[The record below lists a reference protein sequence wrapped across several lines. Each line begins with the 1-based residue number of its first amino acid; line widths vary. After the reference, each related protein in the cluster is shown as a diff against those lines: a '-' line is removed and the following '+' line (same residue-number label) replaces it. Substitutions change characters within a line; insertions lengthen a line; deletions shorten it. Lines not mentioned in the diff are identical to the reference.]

1 MGDQKQ
7 EIKLHFPEAL
17 QGGVY
22 SNRMLVTHTKEE
34 FIMDFMTVV
43 PPSGAVTA
51 RVIMSPGHV
60 KRIIRALQESVSQY
74 ESKFGEIT
82 EVEAPIEFRELNGM
96 TTDPDRYT

>member
-22 SNRMLVTHTKEE
+22 SNRILVTHTKEE
-34 FIMDFMTVV
+34 FIVDFMMVA

-60 KRIIRALQESVSQY
+60 KRTIRALQENVSTY
-74 ESKFGEIT
+74 ESQFGEIT
-82 EVEAPIEFRELNGM
+82 EEEAPIEFRELNGM
-96 TTDPDRYT
+96 ATDLDRYT

>member
-34 FIMDFMTVV
+34 FIVDFMTVV
-43 PPSGAVTA
+43 PPSGVVTA
-51 RVIMSPGHV
+51 RVIMSPGHA
-60 KRIIRALQESVSQY
+60 KRIIRALQESVAQY
-74 ESKFGEIT
+74 ESKFGEIA
-82 EVEAPIEFRELNGM
+82 EAKAPIEFRELKGM
-96 TTDPDRYT
+96 TTDLDRYT

>member
-17 QGGVY
+17 QGGVC
-22 SNRMLVTHTKEE
+22 SNRILVTHTKE
-34 FIMDFMTVV
+34 DFMMVA

-60 KRIIRALQESVSQY
+60 KRTIRALQENVSEY

-82 EVEAPIEFRELNGM
+82 EAEAPLEFRELNGM
-96 TTDPDRYT
+96 TTHLDRYT

>member
-22 SNRMLVTHTKEE
+22 SNRIVVTHTKEE
-34 FIMDFMTVV
+34 FILDFMMVA

-60 KRIIRALQESVSQY
+60 KRTIRALQENVSEY

-82 EVEAPIEFRELNGM
+82 EAEAPLEFRELNGM
-96 TTDPDRYT
+96 TTDLDRYT